1 MNILKNYIR
10 LSLVFAYFMV
20 FFCSAETSKNLAEAN
35 TVEVTSFIGAADV
48 DDSECLFAEL
58 NSITENILA
67 TFDKSIIKNN
77 KADLIGTALAIGMMM
92 SYASIGA
99 VSPHVASSATLVHAA
114 SSMLNQKIKNS
125 VYLDRAEN
133 IEEFKKNIQL
143 LIAKDFNG
151 LYAKNMFKITN
162 LIEKKILSEVKSK
175 KRAFWGRVITSM
187 PFIIGYFIFSEFNAT
202 SKLYP
207 EILNE
212 VKNLIKANNPDKNR
226 ALTEAENQVAE
237 IQAGVGVSVE
247 ALLRLAF
254 GFSSD
259 GKYYMYPWLIGAV
272 LEVINFYY
280 INSSNSNSSKVEL
293 IKLKEIKKLLS
304 E

>member
-1 MNILKNYIR
+1 
-10 LSLVFAYFMV
+10 MV

-293 IKLKEIKKLLS
+293 SKLKEIKKLLS

>member
-293 IKLKEIKKLLS
+293 SKLKEIKKLLS